1 MPNDY
6 ESDELSERVL
16 ERRQVKN
23 LNILNRV
30 VDHAEMPQEDMELL
44 RDEVAN
50 DAVRGFFITTHFQ
63 SRGSEAFDAL
73 KRI

>member
-1 MPNDY
+1 
-6 ESDELSERVL
+6 
-16 ERRQVKN
+16 
-23 LNILNRV
+23 
-30 VDHAEMPQEDMELL
+30 MPQEDMELL